1 MLKDRNQIFVFIN
14 QDKIMLKNITV
25 WTPRIVLPSVW
36 NEINI
41 NKEVQLIPYS
51 NSVRIFVPL
60 LLMKSNCVGMNFASF
75 PFDVQTCKLA
85 ILCNSETIKEVNFV
99 MNTEKL
105 KPEITEEFDVHAN
118 VIAGGKQQVL
128 PEVTIEF
135 TLTRKFMS
143 HLISEF
149 LPSGLFV
156 VISWMR

>member
-1 MLKDRNQIFVFIN
+1 M
-14 QDKIMLKNITV
+14 KNLTV
-25 WTPRIVLPSVW
+25 WTPKIGFPSVW
-36 NEINI
+36 NEVNL
-41 NKEVQLIPYS
+41 NKEVQLLPYS
-51 NSVRIFVPL
+51 NSVRIFVPS

-85 ILCNSETIKEVNFV
+85 ILCNSETMKEVNFV
-99 MNTEKL
+99 IDAEKL
-105 KPEITEEFDVHAN
+105 KPEITEEFGIQAN
-118 VIAGGKQQVL
+118 VIAGGKQQTL

-135 TLTRKFMS
+135 TLTRKFIS